1 MNYKGKFN
9 INIVFNLFFIKSALY
24 SLYLALNY
32 YNFLIIFFIACAL
45 LKTNVKRDLFAICKY
60 VLNINNIGTRPLGP
74 IILFIAFI
82 ASYKQILLKY
92 LRPSFIYM
100 IL

>member
-1 MNYKGKFN
+1 MPN
-9 INIVFNLFFIKSALY
+9 IS
-24 SLYLALNY
+24 
-32 YNFLIIFFIACAL
+32 
-45 LKTNVKRDLFAICKY
+45 
-60 VLNINNIGTRPLGP
+60 NIGTRPLGL

-92 LRPSFIYM
+92 LKLSFIYI